1 MKLAWMLYA
10 AAALAQGWEPG
21 APREEIRPRF
31 SREASGEL
39 VISSD
44 ARAGLDGYW
53 KKSFP
58 VNGGRWYRFQTAR
71 RLENVALPRRSA
83 VVELIWMD
91 RDGRV
96 APTDELRSTQP
107 EFPADHPQ
115 ASDGWTP
122 VGGVYRAPSRAVR
135 ADVYLHLRWAPN
147 ARAVWREAVLEESPP
162 PAGRKARLAAVH
174 FKPQGGR
181 SVDDNRRMFA
191 PLIEDA
197 ARQRADL
204 VCLGECLTAINN
216 GVSYI
221 DAAEPVPGPSTAY
234 FGELARRH
242 NLYIVAGLLER
253 DGRLV
258 YNTAA
263 LVGPDG
269 RLAGKYRKVTLPPGE
284 VQAGLAPGDDYP
296 VFETRFG
303 KLGMMICYDLFFPE
317 VSRQLAARG
326 AEVIA
331 VPIYGGNAALARA
344 RAIDDHVYLV
354 TSTYM
359 KPADEWMRTG
369 IWDHQGRLIASA
381 GAEGTVAVAEVDL
394 DRPAQWRWL
403 GDYRPQIPRAR
414 PVWRL
419 VE

>member
-1 MKLAWMLYA
+1 MKLAWLLYA
-10 AAALAQGWEPG
+10 AAAFSQGWESG
-21 APREEIRPRF
+21 APRDEIRPRF
-31 SREASGEL
+31 SQEASGAL
-39 VISSD
+39 VIATD

-58 VNGGRWYRFQTAR
+58 VTGGRWYRFRTAR
-71 RLENVALPRRSA
+71 KLENVPLPRRSA
-83 VVELIWMD
+83 AVELVWLD
-91 RDGRV
+91 RDGKV
-96 APTDELRSTQP
+96 APTDDVQSTQP
-107 EFPADHPQ
+107 EFPADGGTEV
-115 ASDGWTP
+115 A
-122 VGGVYRAPSRAVR
+122 GVYRAPSRAVR
-135 ADVYLHLRWAPN
+135 ADVYLHLRWATN
-147 ARAVWREAVLEESPP
+147 ARALWNPATLTETAR

-181 SVDDNRRMFA
+181 SADNNRRMFA

-204 VCLGECLTAINN
+204 VCLGECLTTINN
-216 GVSYI
+216 GVPYI
-221 DAAEPVPGPSTAY
+221 QAAEPIPGPSTAY

-242 NLYIVAGLLER
+242 NLYIVAGLVER
-253 DGRLV
+253 DGHLV

-263 LVGPDG
+263 LLGPDG
-269 RLAGKYRKVTLPPGE
+269 RLAGKYRKVSLPPGE
-284 VQAGLAPGDDYP
+284 VQSGIAPGDDYP

-331 VPIYGGNAALARA
+331 VPIYGGNVALARA

-403 GDYRPQIPRAR
+403 GDFRPQIPRSR
-414 PVWRL
+414 PVWRPDIR
-419 VE
+419 